1 MRKCDHP
8 DCLNNGEFPAP
19 KSRTQLRDYYY
30 FCIEHIR
37 EYNAKWDFFSGY
49 SQDQLYDQM
58 RKDTAWERPT
68 WQAHVP
74 LKLEQ
79 RLKDFVR
86 RWTND
91 TKAYQAA
98 AKKVMS
104 PEAQALETLGLPA
117 NADAK
122 AIKRRY
128 RELVKRYHP
137 DKNPDNPK
145 AVERFR
151 VIAQAYSVLQTGKI
165 KDF

>member
-1 MRKCDHP
+1 MPKCDHP
-8 DCLNNGEFPAP
+8 ECLQEGEFPAP
-19 KSRTQLRDYYY
+19 RSRNNLREYYY
-30 FCIEHIR
+30 FCLDHIR

-49 SQDQLYDQM
+49 SQDQLYEQM

-68 WQAHVP
+68 WNSGIS
-74 LKLEQ
+74 LKMEQ

-91 TKAYQAA
+91 TKSYQAA

-117 NADAK
+117 NADSK
-122 AIKRRY
+122 TIKRRY

-151 VIAQAYSVLQTGKI
+151 VIAQAYSALQTGKT
-165 KDF
+165 KDL